1 MNINKELVSRVYIVL
16 AVCWYLWLL
25 YVWGKWHYRDGLR
38 EETFIGLLI
47 PIPLY
52 FAIKWILKSIK

>member
-1 MNINKELVSRVYIVL
+1 MNINKELVLRVYIVL
-16 AVCWYLWLL
+16 AVSWSSWWLIRFN
-25 YVWGKWHYRDGLR
+25 YKYDGIYQ
-38 EETFIGLLI
+38 EEIIINSLI

>member
-1 MNINKELVSRVYIVL
+1 MNINKEFVLRVYVVL
-16 AVCWYLWLL
+16 AVIWSSWWLIR
-25 YVWGKWHYRDGLR
+25 YNDMHDGIYQ
-38 EETFIGLLI
+38 EDIIINSLI

>member
-1 MNINKELVSRVYIVL
+1 MNINKELVLRIYIVL
-16 AVCWYLWLL
+16 AVSWSSWWLI
-25 YVWGKWHYRDGLR
+25 RFNDMQDGIYQH
-38 EETFIGLLI
+38 EIIINSLI